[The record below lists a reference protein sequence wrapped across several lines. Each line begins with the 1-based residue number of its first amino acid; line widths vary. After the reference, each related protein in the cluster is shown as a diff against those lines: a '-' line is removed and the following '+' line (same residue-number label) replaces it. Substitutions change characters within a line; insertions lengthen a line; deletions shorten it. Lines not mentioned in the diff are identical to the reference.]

1 MGLVHRKNAH
11 NGDPEKG
18 DPALEEERQ
27 EEEERTRE
35 CAKTLR
41 RRVESTDNWNYSVSL
56 VLLR

>member
-18 DPALEEERQ
+18 DPAAEAERQ

-35 CAKTLR
+35 FPKHICRANQ
-41 RRVESTDNWNYSVSL
+41 VVG
-56 VLLR
+56 